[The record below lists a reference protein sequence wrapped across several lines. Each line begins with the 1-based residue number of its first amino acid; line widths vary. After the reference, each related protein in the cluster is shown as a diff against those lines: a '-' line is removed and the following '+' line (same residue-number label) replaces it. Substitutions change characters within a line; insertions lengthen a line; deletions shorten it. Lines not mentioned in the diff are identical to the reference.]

1 MTPEAFRAA
10 AQRVYKRP
18 DWKTALSRD
27 LGVNVCT
34 VHRMLHRSEVSGP
47 WAIAIKAML
56 DKRQAQDRL
65 DREVRKLMPKKP
77 RKRSRKAIQK
87 RKQKNAERAASVVQR
102 DRPLCGA
109 VAAQPYRGRAY
120 RAGRRGRTEHH

>member
-10 AQRVYKRP
+10 ARRVYGKP
-18 DWKTALSRD
+18 DWKTALARD

-56 DKRQAQDRL
+56 DKRR
-65 DREVRKLMPKKP
+65 RRTGWTRK
-77 RKRSRKAIQK
+77 SG
-87 RKQKNAERAASVVQR
+87 S
-102 DRPLCGA
+102 
-109 VAAQPYRGRAY
+109 
-120 RAGRRGRTEHH
+120 

>member
-65 DREVRKLMPKKP
+65 DREVRKLMPRKP

-102 DRPLCGA
+102 DRPLC
-109 VAAQPYRGRAY
+109 RAMAPKSY
-120 RAGRRGRTEHH
+120 PRKPHRPRRR

>member
-1 MTPEAFRAA
+1 MTPDAFRAA

-87 RKQKNAERAASVVQR
+87 RKQKNAARKAT
-102 DRPLCGA
+102 RPDHPRPEEPGPVRLLPTTNPENPTDDTL
-109 VAAQPYRGRAY
+109 V
-120 RAGRRGRTEHH
+120 

>member
-1 MTPEAFRAA
+1 MTPDAFKAA

-18 DWKTALSRD
+18 DWKMALSRD

-65 DREVRKLMPKKP
+65 DREVRKLMPRKP

-109 VAAQPYRGRAY
+109 VAAQPDPEKAD
-120 RAGRRGRTEHH
+120 T

>member
-1 MTPEAFRAA
+1 MTPDAFKAA
-10 AQRVYKRP
+10 AARVYKRP
-18 DWKTALSRD
+18 DWKSALARD

-87 RKQKNAERAASVVQR
+87 RKQKNAERAASMVQR

-109 VAAQPYRGRAY
+109 VAAQPDPEKAD
-120 RAGRRGRTEHH
+120 T